1 MDGSTVDGMT
11 IRWGVAGTGNMA
23 DAFVGDFGHVPD
35 AVVAAVG
42 SRRTESAGAFAAEH
56 GIDRAHGSYRS
67 LVEDP
72 DLDVVY
78 IATPHPQHHAIAL
91 AALEQ
96 GKAVLVEKAFT
107 GTLAG
112 AQELVDLARA
122 RALFCME
129 AMWTRF
135 QPAVAAA
142 RDLVAAGE
150 IGEVRMV
157 QADLGAFRT
166 YDETDRLFAP
176 ALGGGTTLDLGVY
189 VISMAQHFLGR
200 PDRVHVSGTRFPNGV
215 DASLG
220 ILLGYDDG
228 RSATLLAS
236 LESETGGRAVIAGT
250 GGSIEIAP
258 RFHHPDTLIIKR
270 NGQPVETMVR
280 EPLGRG
286 YCHEAIEVNRCLVAG
301 LTESPVL
308 PLDDTLAVQWVMEEV
323 LIRLGITPAE
333 DAHVL

>member
-1 MDGSTVDGMT
+1 MT
-11 IRWGVAGTGNMA
+11 IRWGVAGTGKMA
-23 DAFVGDFGHVPD
+23 DAFVQDFRHVPD

-42 SRRTESAGAFAAEH
+42 SRRTEAAGAFAAAH
-56 GIDRAHGSYRS
+56 GIDRAHGSYHS
-67 LVEDP
+67 LVDDP
-72 DLDVVY
+72 EIDVVY

-91 AALEQ
+91 AALER

-107 GTLAG
+107 ATLAG
-112 AQELVDLARA
+112 AQEVVDLARA
-122 RALFCME
+122 RGLFCME

-135 QPAVAAA
+135 QPALAQA
-142 RDLVAAGE
+142 RALVEAGE

-189 VISMAQHFLGR
+189 VISIAQQFLGR
-200 PDRVHVSGTRFPNGV
+200 PDRVHVSGTLFPNGA

-220 ILLGYDDG
+220 MLLAYDDG

-270 NGQPVETMVR
+270 NGQPLETVVR

-286 YCHEAIEVNRCLVAG
+286 YCHEAIEVNRCLAAG

-308 PLDDTLAVQWVMEEV
+308 PLDDTLDVQWVMDEV
-323 LIRLGITPAE
+323 LTQLGISATE
-333 DAHVL
+333 DGSVL